1 MTRIIMHG
9 CNGHMG
15 RVITDLVSK
24 DDECKIVAGIDP
36 FDDGH
41 NDYPVF
47 ASVKD
52 CDVEA
57 DVIIDLQQQ
66 RQKMHFLITVRKS
79 RFRL

>member
-1 MTRIIMHG
+1 MEAMIMTRIIMHG

-41 NDYPVF
+41 NDYPLF
-47 ASVKD
+47 AS
-52 CDVEA
+52 A
-57 DVIIDLQQQ
+57 
-66 RQKMHFLITVRKS
+66 M
-79 RFRL
+79 